1 MEQAIATVESAGA
14 TPASAAPLALV
25 ARALDALTSLK
36 LTIVCLI
43 LLMVLVV
50 ACTLA
55 QVDLGTFGA
64 VNAYIRSLL
73 VWCRLPGTSTAIP
86 IFPGGGL
93 VGLLL
98 TANLA
103 AAQLKRLERSRRK
116 IGIWVVHAGL
126 ILLFAGEFV
135 TALFQVEMQMAIE
148 QGQTLDFLESPRDME
163 LALVDVTD
171 PRRDDV
177 HSIPE
182 SLLAQAGL
190 VEVPGTPVVLD
201 VKLFFRNA
209 ELTLREPGD
218 PDPIASRGE
227 GANIVVK
234 PLPPVSKDDQVDRR
248 AAFIEPI
255 AGGRKYGVWLVSNAL
270 GAPQHFIHEGR
281 SYALSMRPLREYLP
295 YAITLKKFSH
305 DVYPGT
311 DIPKNFSSLVHLA
324 NPSRGDERDVLIF
337 MNQPLRYAG
346 KTFYQASFGKGDTLS
361 VLQVVKNPG
370 WLLPYI
376 SCVLVALGL
385 ILHFAVSLGRALR
398 KRTLPVEA
406 R

>member
-36 LTIVCLI
+36 FTIVCLI
-43 LLMVLVV
+43 LLMVLWWPARWRRSTSARSAPSTRTSAASSCGV
-50 ACTLA
+50 ASPEPRPPSPSSP
-55 QVDLGTFGA
+55 GA
-64 VNAYIRSLL
+64 
-73 VWCRLPGTSTAIP
+73 
-86 IFPGGGL
+86 GL
-93 VGLLL
+93 IGLLL

-255 AGGRKYGVWLVSNAL
+255 AGGRKYGVWLVSNAF

-324 NPSRGDERDVLIF
+324 NPSRGEERDVLIF